1 MDRRSFLVTAAGAGA
16 AGLASAAGFMHW
28 QEVTSMVHTPG
39 RAEGHFLRDRSA
51 LPAPSEVIETDIVI
65 LGSGIAGLSAAWKLG
80 RLGHDDY
87 LLLDG
92 PEAFGNAA
100 GSRYG
105 DLACPTG
112 GHYLPLPGPESTHVR
127 EMLADL
133 GIILRDADGEKPYYD
148 ERFILHGP
156 EERLLVQGEWQEGL
170 VPTSAA
176 DAAEHKLFFDEMA
189 RLRHQ
194 HGSDGLRAFVFP
206 LVRSSADSAY
216 AALDRISFAQWLG
229 DKGYRSATLRWYLD
243 YCCRDDYG
251 AGIDRVSAW
260 AGLHYFAGRWG
271 QAANAGENALLT
283 WPGGL
288 APLAEA
294 LAARAGARRRAGT
307 AASVRE
313 VDGKVEALC
322 FTLVEGKP
330 RSFLVRARR
339 AILAMPLFVASRV
352 VENIG
357 GYGFDPRTHLPA
369 YAPWMVSNFLMRD
382 FPRELPEAPL
392 AWDNVVYGGRGLG
405 YVVSTHQDI
414 RSRPPEKTVFT
425 AYTALSNRT
434 PAQARRWMQ
443 AASAAEL
450 LELAGSDLKE
460 AYGWTFAPCVE
471 QVDITLRAHAMAVP
485 QPGFRSNAGLKALR
499 EADGPILFAHADLSG
514 LSVFEEA
521 AWWGCRAAERAQAP
535 AGDGIM
541 AAGSTNPA
549 RP

>member
-1 MDRRSFLVTAAGAGA
+1 MDRRSFLLTAAGAGA
-16 AGLASAAGFMHW
+16 AGLATSASFLRW
-28 QEVTSMVHTPG
+28 QEITPAVHTPG
-39 RAEGHFLRDRSA
+39 RAEGHFLRDRGQ
-51 LPAPSEVIETDIVI
+51 LPPLGETIETDVVI

-80 RLGHDDY
+80 RLGHDDF

-112 GHYLPLPGPESTHVR
+112 AHYLPLPGPESAHVC

-133 GIILRDADGEKPYYD
+133 GILLRDADRDKPYYD

-156 EERLLVQGEWQEGL
+156 EERLLRDGVWHEGL
-170 VPTSAA
+170 VPTDAS
-176 DAAEHKLFFDEMA
+176 DAAEHKAFFDEMA
-189 RLRHQ
+189 RLRHVR
-194 HGSDGLRAFVFP
+194 GKDGRRAFVFP
-206 LVRSSADSAY
+206 LALSSNDPAF
-216 AALDRISFAQWLG
+216 AALDRVSFAQWLG
-229 DKGYRSATLRWYLD
+229 GQGYRSDTLRWYLD

-251 AGIDRVSAW
+251 AGIARVSAW
-260 AGLHYFAGRWG
+260 AGIHYFAGRWG
-271 QAANAGENALLT
+271 QAANADENALLT

-294 LAARAGARRRAGT
+294 LAARAGPRRRAGT
-307 AASVRE
+307 AAHVAE

-322 FTLVEGKP
+322 FTLEQGKP

-352 VENIG
+352 VEGIER
-357 GYGFDPRTHLPA
+357 YGFDPRRHLGD

-382 FPRELPEAPL
+382 FPRELPEAQL

-425 AYTALSNRT
+425 AYTALSQHT
-434 PAQARRWMQ
+434 PAAARRWMQ
-443 AASAAEL
+443 SASPDALLALAA
-450 LELAGSDLKE
+450 SDLKQ
-460 AYGWTFAPCVE
+460 AYGWAFAPCVE
-471 QVDITLRAHAMAVP
+471 RVDITLRAHAMAVP
-485 QPGFRSNAGLKALR
+485 QPGFRGNAGLAALR
-499 EADGPILFAHADLSG
+499 EADGPLLFAHADLSG

-521 AWWGCRAAERAQAP
+521 AWWGCL
-535 AGDGIM
+535 
-541 AAGSTNPA
+541 AAGKVARGPA
-549 RP
+549 

>member
-16 AGLASAAGFMHW
+16 AGLATGAGFLRW
-28 QEVTSMVHTPG
+28 QEITPGVHYPG
-39 RAEGHFLRDRSA
+39 RAEGHFLRDRRA
-51 LPAPSEVIETDIVI
+51 LPPPTETIETDVLI

-80 RLGHDDY
+80 KLGHDDY

-112 GHYLPLPGPESTHVR
+112 AHYLPLPGPESAHVR

-133 GIILRDADGEKPYYD
+133 GILLRDGDKDKPYYD

-156 EERLLVQGEWQEGL
+156 EERLLRDGVWHEGL
-170 VPTSAA
+170 VPA
-176 DAAEHKLFFDEMA
+176 DAGNAAEHKAFFDEMA
-189 RLRHQ
+189 RLRQ
-194 HGSDGLRAFVFP
+194 LRGCDGKRAFVFP
-206 LVRSSADSAY
+206 LALSSADPAF
-216 AALDRISFAQWLG
+216 AALDRLSFAQWLG
-229 DKGYRSATLRWYLD
+229 DQGYRSPTLRWYLD

-260 AGLHYFAGRWG
+260 AGIHYFAGRWG
-271 QAANAGENALLT
+271 QAANADENALLT

-294 LAARAGARRRAGT
+294 LAGKAGPRRRVGT

-322 FTLVEGKP
+322 FRLVDGKP
-330 RSFLVRARR
+330 RSFVIKARR
-339 AILAMPLFVASRV
+339 AICAMPLFVASRV
-352 VENIG
+352 VEGIER
-357 GYGFDPRTHLPA
+357 YGFDPRKHLPD

-382 FPRELPEAPL
+382 FPRELPDAQL
-392 AWDNVVYGGRGLG
+392 AWDNVVYNGRGLG

-425 AYTALSNRT
+425 AYTALSSRT
-434 PAQARRWMQ
+434 PQEARRWLQ
-443 AASAAEL
+443 SARPDEL
-450 LELAGSDLKE
+450 LDLASSDLKE
-460 AYGWTFAPCVE
+460 AYGWAFAPCVE
-471 QVDITLRAHAMAVP
+471 RVDITLRAHAMAVP
-485 QPGFRSNAGLKALR
+485 LPGFRSNPGLAALQDAG
-499 EADGPILFAHADLSG
+499 GPILFAHADLSG

-521 AWWGCRAAERAQAP
+521 AWWGCKSVER
-535 AGDGIM
+535 
-541 AAGSTNPA
+541 SLS
-549 RP
+549 

>member
-1 MDRRSFLVTAAGAGA
+1 MDRRSFLLTAAGAGT
-16 AGLASAAGFMHW
+16 AGLATAAGFLRW
-28 QEVTSMVHTPG
+28 QEITPAVHTPG
-39 RAEGHFLRDRSA
+39 RAEGHFLRDRGQ
-51 LPAPSEVIETDIVI
+51 LPPPSETVETDVVI

-80 RLGHDDY
+80 RLGHDDF

-112 GHYLPLPGPESTHVR
+112 AHYLPLPGPESAHVR

-133 GIILRDADGEKPYYD
+133 GILLRDADQDKPYYD

-156 EERLLVQGEWQEGL
+156 EERLLRDGVWHEGL
-170 VPTSAA
+170 VPADAS
-176 DAAEHKLFFDEMA
+176 DAAEHKAFFDEMA
-189 RLRHQ
+189 RLRHVR
-194 HGSDGLRAFVFP
+194 GKDGRRAFVFP
-206 LVRSSADSAY
+206 LALSSNDPAFAL
-216 AALDRISFAQWLG
+216 LDRVSFAQWLG
-229 DKGYRSATLRWYLD
+229 GQGYRSATLRWYLD

-251 AGIDRVSAW
+251 AGIERVSAW
-260 AGLHYFAGRWG
+260 AGIHYFAGRWG
-271 QAANAGENALLT
+271 QAANAEENALLT

-294 LAARAGARRRAGT
+294 LAAKAGPRRRAGT
-307 AASVRE
+307 AAHVAE

-322 FTLVEGKP
+322 FTLEQGKP

-352 VENIG
+352 VEGIER
-357 GYGFDPRTHLPA
+357 YGFDPRKHLPD

-382 FPRELPEAPL
+382 FPRELPEAQL

-434 PAQARRWMQ
+434 PGEARRWLQ
-443 AASAAEL
+443 SASPDALLALAA
-450 LELAGSDLKE
+450 SDLKQ
-460 AYGWTFAPCVE
+460 AYGWAFAPCVE
-471 QVDITLRAHAMAVP
+471 RVDITLRAHAMAVP
-485 QPGFRSNAGLKALR
+485 QPGFRANAGLAALR
-499 EADGPILFAHADLSG
+499 EADGPLLFAHADLSG

-521 AWWGCRAAERAQAP
+521 AWWGCLAAGRAARVP
-535 AGDGIM
+535 A
-541 AAGSTNPA
+541 
-549 RP
+549 